1 MKSLKYCIKDCI
13 NENYLNESAWDI
25 EDNIADDNE
34 ELILDIIRK
43 FIEKNYNGSVF
54 RGKPT
59 YQITKK
65 GDKYFV
71 DCKSS
76 LTVQFNDFEYLTNE
90 YFEFNSTVNLQIN
103 NCDNLKS
110 LEGGPKIVKRVL
122 EITECKTLKD
132 LSYAPQEC
140 YCIYVGDCDGLKSIK
155 GIPNTKD
162 VDIERC
168 KNLEDI
174 KDLPSNLKRLGLSA
188 LESLKDI
195 NDIPDSCEEINIFG
209 CNSIEM
215 PTKLPKKLK
224 YLNLYDNYLDVNELK
239 KLTNAKIT
247 ARSRK

>member
-13 NENYLNESAWDI
+13 NESAWDI

-103 NCDNLKS
+103 NCDNLK
-110 LEGGPKIVKRVL
+110 
-122 EITECKTLKD
+122 
-132 LSYAPQEC
+132 
-140 YCIYVGDCDGLKSIK
+140 GL
-155 GIPNTKD
+155 
-162 VDIERC
+162 V
-168 KNLEDI
+168 
-174 KDLPSNLKRLGLSA
+174 
-188 LESLKDI
+188 
-195 NDIPDSCEEINIFG
+195 
-209 CNSIEM
+209 
-215 PTKLPKKLK
+215 
-224 YLNLYDNYLDVNELK
+224 NYLRQIK
-239 KLTNAKIT
+239 KDQSN
-247 ARSRK
+247 